1 LRHWLHPLAT
11 TGIIVVFVIFILLQ
25 REDLEWAT
33 ETSVLCIA
41 GQSDLDEA
49 AASML
54 AQLLVKHSL
63 GARVE
68 GAKALLA
75 SNIFRLETTGDA
87 MVCLSYLDG
96 SSRAHMRYMI
106 RRLRRKL
113 PNIRV
118 LLGCWLVDGDAV
130 TLGEAVKADD
140 VATTL
145 RDAVRLCLEAARAP
159 DHERKSKVGEAPT
172 MRGSGARDLTE
183 AAV

>member
-1 LRHWLHPLAT
+1 MTPR
-11 TGIIVVFVIFILLQ
+11 
-25 REDLEWAT
+25 RLER
-33 ETSVLCIA
+33 I
-41 GQSDLDEA
+41 
-49 AASML
+49 
-54 AQLLVKHSL
+54 
-63 GARVE
+63 RR
-68 GAKALLA
+68 
-75 SNIFRLETTGDA
+75 FRLETTGDA

-113 PNIRV
+113 PNIKV

-130 TLGEAVKADD
+130 TLGEAVKGDD

-145 RDAVRLCLEAARAP
+145 RDAVRLYLEAARAP

>member
-1 LRHWLHPLAT
+1 MRIGGGSVDGRYDA
-11 TGIIVVFVIFILLQ
+11 GILLGLSAD
-25 REDLEWAT
+25 RGHAIST
-33 ETSVLCIA
+33 RRRS
-41 GQSDLDEA
+41 
-49 AASML
+49 
-54 AQLLVKHSL
+54 
-63 GARVE
+63 
-68 GAKALLA
+68 
-75 SNIFRLETTGDA
+75 ETTGDA

-113 PNIRV
+113 PNIKV

-130 TLGEAVKADD
+130 TLGEAVKGDD